1 MGVYFFYGDEDYL
14 IDKELKKFRGKLDKN
29 FSEMNY
35 VVYDELSPI
44 DLMSVLRT
52 QPMMFGKM
60 MIVINCFE
68 LFKEGNKKVDMLSYS
83 WDDKQLD
90 EISSALEN
98 NSDMLDIFFVEKYPR
113 DDKKK
118 KPDTRRKIFKLLS
131 KYTTQVFPTIQTF
144 KTADLINQINTIA
157 KEKKLKVETNAAQAL
172 IAAKGNNLRDY
183 DTELE
188 KLSLLAHPKN
198 VVTKDMVQELC
209 SSTEDL
215 FNLTDYIMLE
225 KRGEALIEL
234 RKLLESKYP
243 MEILSPIQTLV
254 KKWIFMKLN
263 ARTLSKSEIGAKI
276 GMHEYVVQKTLE
288 KMKNT
293 KVKYLVDLRKN
304 LTEAEYKIKSGQSF
318 KPEEELE
325 NALIR

>member
-14 IDKELKKFRGKLDKN
+14 IDKELKKFRDKLDKN

-35 VVYDELSPI
+35 VICDELSPI